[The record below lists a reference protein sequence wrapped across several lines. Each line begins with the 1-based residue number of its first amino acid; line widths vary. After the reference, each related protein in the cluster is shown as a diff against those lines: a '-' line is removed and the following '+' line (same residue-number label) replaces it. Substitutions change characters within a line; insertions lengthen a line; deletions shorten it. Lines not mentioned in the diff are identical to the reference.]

1 MKKILMF
8 IIIILLTTVY
18 LSGQRKWQ
26 KRFTKNTKPYKS
38 EITYNFIASCIE
50 GGSELEDCSCL
61 FDFIVK
67 NMSEAEFLKEET
79 KYLLQDEFSDEFLEV
94 MSNARLDCN

>member
-1 MKKILMF
+1 MKKIIIF
-8 IIIILLTTVY
+8 IIIILLTTDY
-18 LSGQRKWQ
+18 LSGQRKWE
-26 KRFTKNTKPYKS
+26 KRFTKNTKPYRS

-79 KYLLQDEFSDEFLEV
+79 KYLLQDEL
-94 MSNARLDCN
+94 